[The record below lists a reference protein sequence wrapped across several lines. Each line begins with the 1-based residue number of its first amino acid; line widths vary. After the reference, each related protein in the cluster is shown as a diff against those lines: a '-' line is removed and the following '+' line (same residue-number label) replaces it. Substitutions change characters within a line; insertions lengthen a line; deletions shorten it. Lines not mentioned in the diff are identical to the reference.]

1 MLRTLAPVLTWHLR
15 SADRSR
21 RYSNPRARY
30 LMMFLRFRTTFLCY
44 CYCFY
49 CCCCCCFCSCT
60 MPCMQQGDALVAL
73 EKSGHSHV
81 AAGLTFCFLSFFLS
95 LRWPFAAAAA
105 HRPLSMSIEWNS
117 KIFAFVILFLFSF
130 IFLLAGFVYLNMVN
144 RCCGVFIAIYACSNW
159 WFFHTFRS
167 LTSHSDC
174 FGLGDYFDFFC
185 AKWKTN

>member
-1 MLRTLAPVLTWHLR
+1 MGYTLLFFFCLPNYLTLAETRALGGANCQVIEFCVFLFYFFCMLRTVAPVLTWHLR

-49 CCCCCCFCSCT
+49 CCCCCFCSCT

-73 EKSGHSHV
+73 EKSGHSYV

-95 LRWPFAAAAA
+95 LWWPFAAAAA

-117 KIFAFVILFLFSF
+117 KIFAFVILFLFS
-130 IFLLAGFVYLNMVN
+130 LL
-144 RCCGVFIAIYACSNW
+144 
-159 WFFHTFRS
+159 
-167 LTSHSDC
+167 
-174 FGLGDYFDFFC
+174 FFC
-185 AKWKTN
+185 SLDLFIWTW